1 MPWHNPEGTDNMW
14 EKKSW
19 NESFL
24 PEVKSVLLQRKV
36 SERDKQNYSKKTV
49 AKTFKTV
56 QTLTLQKD
64 NLWNCK
70 MKIKVHKLQ
79 IHSFDNENWRIYA
92 LHFSLKNAVRELT
105 FRRHVTNRQTSRTV
119 NMSPAAIPVT
129 ITTMELGEDA
139 SDQSNTDLL
148 PFTALESVTPR
159 KWKKQKNN
167 FSFFSN
173 LSFSSDDDSS
183 GNRIPQQQ
191 QLSFRKRQRGKCC
204 LIHKDNFFS
213 FSRPFCTMLRPTMS
227 WSLSFPTFLPLLLTT
242 CRFFRSL
249 RVSSFILQSTWHFF
263 GGYNHLSS
271 ELWVDQRSRVGIEFP
286 SILRGLFTHKP

>member
-1 MPWHNPEGTDNMW
+1 MTQSRGDRQHVR
-14 EKKSW
+14 KKSW

-191 QLSFRKRQRGKCC
+191 QQLSFRKRQRGKCC
-204 LIHKDNFFS
+204 LIHQDNFFYFALCS
-213 FSRPFCTMLRPTMS
+213 SALPCPGRYRFQLFCHCFSQLVV
-227 WSLSFPTFLPLLLTT
+227 SL
-242 CRFFRSL
+242 
-249 RVSSFILQSTWHFF
+249 
-263 GGYNHLSS
+263 
-271 ELWVDQRSRVGIEFP
+271 
-286 SILRGLFTHKP
+286 GL

>member
-1 MPWHNPEGTDNMW
+1 MTQSRGDRQHVR
-14 EKKSW
+14 KKSW

-167 FSFFSN
+167 FSFFPTCHFQVTMTAVAIGFRSSSSWALEKGSEENAALYTKTIFSTLHYAPPPYHVLVVIVSNFFATASHN
-173 LSFSSDDDSS
+173 LSF
-183 GNRIPQQQ
+183 
-191 QLSFRKRQRGKCC
+191 L
-204 LIHKDNFFS
+204 
-213 FSRPFCTMLRPTMS
+213 
-227 WSLSFPTFLPLLLTT
+227 
-242 CRFFRSL
+242 
-249 RVSSFILQSTWHFF
+249 
-263 GGYNHLSS
+263 
-271 ELWVDQRSRVGIEFP
+271 
-286 SILRGLFTHKP
+286 